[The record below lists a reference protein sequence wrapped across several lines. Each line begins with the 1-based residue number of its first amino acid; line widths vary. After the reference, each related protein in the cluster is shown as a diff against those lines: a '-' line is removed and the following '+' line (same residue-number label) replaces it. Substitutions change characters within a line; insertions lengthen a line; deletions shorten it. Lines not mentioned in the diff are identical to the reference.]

1 MSQMWHR
8 MRGMVYPGPE
18 TGGIEQ
24 VEWDPNGDISPP
36 EDNFSRLHN
45 PQSGRVPPQLPTPPT
60 RPVWPQFPTLQYERF
75 FTTTPASLNR
85 QLGFTAQ
92 SVRIDNYSSHWIF
105 MVSIGMYPPPFNY
118 GTVFLLQPGTNVANH
133 QVQAP
138 PNHADSSTL
147 ESLIVSIWYEQ
158 ELMPVTG
165 YLVPST

>member
-1 MSQMWHR
+1 
-8 MRGMVYPGPE
+8 
-18 TGGIEQ
+18 
-24 VEWDPNGDISPP
+24 
-36 EDNFSRLHN
+36 
-45 PQSGRVPPQLPTPPT
+45 
-60 RPVWPQFPTLQYERF
+60 
-75 FTTTPASLNR
+75 
-85 QLGFTAQ
+85 
-92 SVRIDNYSSHWIF
+92 
-105 MVSIGMYPPPFNY
+105 MVSIGMYLPPFNY